1 MKPIDKH
8 QIECTYLPVVSSRN
22 RNWDNILVEE
32 FQNSSGEGQTYYSDE
47 HAICQSLASRPVRF
61 LQIKGGK
68 THTSLYGK
76 GDISITPA
84 QTPFFACWEGDDRYL
99 QIRISS
105 RFIQQVAIETF
116 AKNPERL
123 QLIPE
128 FQTRDPQIEA
138 IGTMLL
144 SELKQDNLGGKLYIE
159 SLTNLLAIHLLR
171 QYAAVKPRL
180 AIYQGGLPNRQ
191 LAQVLDYINEHLDR
205 NIKLADLAQTLNMS
219 QFHFSHTFKQSLGIA
234 PYQYL
239 LQQRIER
246 AKHLLQQTDRSISD
260 IALECGFN
268 SHSHLSK
275 QFKQL
280 TGITPKAYRTS

>member
-1 MKPIDKH
+1 MFLAETVIG
-8 QIECTYLPVVSSRN
+8 TTFWLRN
-22 RNWDNILVEE
+22 
-32 FQNSSGEGQTYYSDE
+32 F
-47 HAICQSLASRPVRF
+47 
-61 LQIKGGK
+61 K
-68 THTSLYGK
+68 THPAKGKHITS
-76 GDISITPA
+76 
-84 QTPFFACWEGDDRYL
+84 
-99 QIRISS
+99 
-105 RFIQQVAIETF
+105 